1 MHLKCSD
8 FIKSLFS
15 LSLSL
20 DDSSSENGSTAN
32 GLPALTPPGGAA
44 MATGGVPASEGAVPY
59 GEVNG
64 NGAAA
69 PLDFSNTSSSSSS
82 QEGQQPVNL
91 SDRLLP
97 GGTLGS
103 LPNDLKRTFPVKTEY
118 GSKVCLIFYNVIFNI
133 FSISNKNNSV

>member
-1 MHLKCSD
+1 MNTRSNISFCVC
-8 FIKSLFS
+8 
-15 LSLSL
+15 LS

-44 MATGGVPASEGAVPY
+44 MATGGVPASEGVVPY

-69 PLDFSNTSSSSSS
+69 PLDFSTTSSSSSS

-91 SDRLLP
+91 SDRL
-97 GGTLGS
+97 TLGS
-103 LPNDLKRTFPVKTEY
+103 YASDPNKKFPVKTEY
-118 GSKVCLIFYNVIFNI
+118 GNKVWDSIFHITLRICIY
-133 FSISNKNNSV
+133 

>member
-1 MHLKCSD
+1 
-8 FIKSLFS
+8 
-15 LSLSL
+15 
-20 DDSSSENGSTAN
+20 TAN

-44 MATGGVPASEGAVPY
+44 MATGGVPASEGVVPY

-91 SDRLLP
+91 SDRLS
-97 GGTLGS
+97 LGS
-103 LPNDLKRTFPVKTEY
+103 YASDPNRKFPVKTEY
-118 GSKVCLIFYNVIFNI
+118 
-133 FSISNKNNSV
+133 SNK

>member
-1 MHLKCSD
+1 MRLYEHAFKH
-8 FIKSLFS
+8 FILS
-15 LSLSL
+15 LSLS
-20 DDSSSENGSTAN
+20 DDSSSENGSTVN

-44 MATGGVPASEGAVPY
+44 MATGGVPASEGVVPY

-69 PLDFSNTSSSSSS
+69 PLDFSTTSSSSSS

-97 GGTLGS
+97 GVTLGS
-103 LPNDLKRTFPVKTEY
+103 YSSDPNRKFPVKTEY
-118 GSKVCLIFYNVIFNI
+118 GNKV
-133 FSISNKNNSV
+133 